1 MKLIDYQYLNK
12 YKIHVYE
19 LLNRCKTSLAFKRED
34 CIDTAHVLDYR
45 LFQESFFEYHEVI
58 KWTCQFIWYMKT
70 ENYQYLPS
78 IYLRI
83 FIYKCQLENYVAK
96 YM

>member
-12 YKIHVYE
+12 YKIYE
-19 LLNRCKTSLAFKRED
+19 LLNRCKTSLAFKWED

-70 ENYQYLPS
+70 ENYQYLPG